1 MKWDRISE
9 RLTEIESWA
18 RDGHSEKEIFIM
30 LGLSS
35 ATWQRYKRDHKELK
49 DALNR
54 GYEFSLPKVIPAL
67 FKSAIG
73 YQYNEVT
80 QERDKNGNLIT
91 TKIVT
96 KEVQPNVSAIMNIL
110 KNKFPNEWNTVEKLD
125 ITTTTTSKIPDMPS
139 EFISKLAEELLNSEA
154 GEDDDKNL

>member
-9 RLTEIESWA
+9 RLVEIETWA
-18 RDGHSEKEIFIM
+18 REGHSEKEIFTM

-35 ATWQRYKRDHKELK
+35 ATWQKYKKQHRELQ

-67 FKSAIG
+67 FRAAIG
-73 YQYNEVT
+73 YKYDEVT
-80 QERDKNGNLIT
+80 QERDKNGNLVT
-91 TKIVT
+91 TKVVT

-110 KNKFPNEWNTVEKLD
+110 KNKYPAEWNMVDKLEIKTD
-125 ITTTTTSKIPDMPS
+125 SKVKETLDSMS
-139 EFISKLAEELLNSEA
+139 AEELLAILN
-154 GEDDDKNL
+154 GEEDEDE